1 MNITVFGATGGIG
14 KQLVAQALRHGHD
27 VTAVVRDPSRLPINN
42 PALTVVTLP
51 GLEDPDLLVPA
62 LRGCDAVL
70 SAIGPRGRKD
80 AAVASPCTRTIVS
93 AMQKAGVD
101 RLVAVSAAPVGPVPA
116 GDSLLNRWLILPI
129 LTAVLRNVYADLTEM
144 ETGLARSPIAWTV
157 VRPPKLVDAPLN
169 SEYRTMLGGNVP
181 RGSSIARA
189 DVADLMLAAL
199 DQPATVRQAIGIAY

>member
-1 MNITVFGATGGIG
+1 MNITVFGGTGGNG
-14 KQLVAQALRHGHD
+14 KKLFAPGPPARHD

-101 RLVAVSAAPVGPVPA
+101 RLVAVSA
-116 GDSLLNRWLILPI
+116 
-129 LTAVLRNVYADLTEM
+129 
-144 ETGLARSPIAWTV
+144 
-157 VRPPKLVDAPLN
+157 
-169 SEYRTMLGGNVP
+169 
-181 RGSSIARA
+181 
-189 DVADLMLAAL
+189 
-199 DQPATVRQAIGIAY
+199 

>member
-80 AAVASPCTRTIVS
+80 AAGGSPCTRTLP
-93 AMQKAGVD
+93 APMQKPG
-101 RLVAVSAAPVGPVPA
+101 
-116 GDSLLNRWLILPI
+116 
-129 LTAVLRNVYADLTEM
+129 
-144 ETGLARSPIAWTV
+144 
-157 VRPPKLVDAPLN
+157 
-169 SEYRTMLGGNVP
+169 
-181 RGSSIARA
+181 RGR
-189 DVADLMLAAL
+189 
-199 DQPATVRQAIGIAY
+199 